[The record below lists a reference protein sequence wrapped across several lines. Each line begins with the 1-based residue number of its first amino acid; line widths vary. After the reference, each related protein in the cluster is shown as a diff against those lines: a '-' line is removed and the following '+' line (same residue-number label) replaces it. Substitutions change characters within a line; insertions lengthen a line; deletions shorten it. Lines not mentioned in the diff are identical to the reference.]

1 MKGPGL
7 HLDRG
12 QMARH
17 GASRTGVK
25 ENQTIWE
32 ERRTSDR
39 QIGEGQANGMTDAT
53 IIGSMDIFVR
63 NSFLTV
69 YNTVYNIVVDKIRST
84 FKATH

>member
-1 MKGPGL
+1 MKDPGL
-7 HLDRG
+7 HWDLG

-39 QIGEGQANGMTDAT
+39 QIGEGRANGMTDAT

-63 NSFLTV
+63 NSFLAA
-69 YNTVYNIVVDKIRST
+69 
-84 FKATH
+84 KAAQ